1 MGSYSHSEEDF
12 ASKNQVDVEKNGCPL
27 YEPLLGHDHDHRGNT
42 KVFGETE
49 TLHPP
54 HRGTS
59 FLRTLLNGFNALSGV
74 GILSIPYALSE
85 GGWLSL
91 ILLFMVAMICCYTG
105 LLLKRCMDVSP
116 SIRSYSDIGEL
127 AFGNKGRVLI
137 AVFMYLEL
145 YLVAIE
151 FIILESD
158 NLNKLLPNMSF
169 KVFELTIAGKQGFIL
184 IAALVILPTTW
195 LRSMSLLA
203 YISAGGALASIVVVV
218 SVLWAGTLDGV
229 GFHGEGRLIN
239 LSGFPTAVSLYA
251 FCYCG
256 HAVFPTIYTS
266 MKDRSQFSKML
277 VLCFLLCTLNYG
289 TMGVIGYLM
298 YGQDL
303 ESQITLNLPLG
314 KISSMIAIST
324 TLINPFTKFGLMITP
339 VANAMEERFKIQSNR
354 AICLLIRTLLVISTV
369 VVALT
374 VPFFAY
380 LMALI
385 GSFLSSTA
393 SMVLPC
399 ICYLKIFKAS
409 SSSKLELVIVGAISV
424 VGVIVAIVGTYTSLW
439 QIVQHL

>member
-1 MGSYSHSEEDF
+1 
-12 ASKNQVDVEKNGCPL
+12 
-27 YEPLLGHDHDHRGNT
+27 
-42 KVFGETE
+42 
-49 TLHPP
+49 
-54 HRGTS
+54 
-59 FLRTLLNGFNALSGV
+59 
-74 GILSIPYALSE
+74 
-85 GGWLSL
+85 
-91 ILLFMVAMICCYTG
+91 MVAIMCCYTG

-116 SIRSYSDIGEL
+116 NIRSYSDIGEL

-158 NLNKLLPNMSF
+158 NLNKLLPNLSF

-184 IAALVILPTTW
+184 IAAFVILPTTW
-195 LRSMSLLA
+195 LRSMTLLA
-203 YISAGGALASIVVVV
+203 YISAGGALASIIVVV

-229 GFHGEGRLIN
+229 GFHGKGRLIN

-277 VLCFLLCTLNYG
+277 LLCFLLCTLNYG

-303 ESQITLNLPLG
+303 QSQITLNLPLG
-314 KISSMIAIST
+314 KISSLIAIST
-324 TLINPFTKFGLMITP
+324 TLINPFTKYGLMITP
-339 VANAMEERFKIQSNR
+339 VANAIEERFQIYNNR
-354 AICLLIRTLLVISTV
+354 AMCLFIRALLVISTAI
-369 VVALT
+369 VALT
-374 VPFFAY
+374 VPFFGY

-385 GSFLSSTA
+385 GSFLSSTV

-399 ICYLKIFKAS
+399 LCYLKICRPSRRA
-409 SSSKLELVIVGAISV
+409 KLELLIICVTLA
-424 VGVIVAIVGTYTSLW
+424 VGVIVTVFGTYTSVR
-439 QIVQHL
+439 QIVEHL